1 MNSTGMDS
9 TPQMKLECLTGYG
22 PGAAS
27 ARSALKEPLE
37 HHPELEPGELV
48 AKAEMGS
55 EAES

>member
-1 MNSTGMDS
+1 MDS